1 MSNVSGLAVG
11 GCMLITLGK
20 ACSNTPAPAEWVIDV
35 LSFFLQLMFLF
46 VSLAEGYTYSARL
59 ALLPFCPII
68 PVVAARTWIT
78 AGQFLDSRL
87 KR

>member
-1 MSNVSGLAVG
+1 
-11 GCMLITLGK
+11 MLITLGK

-35 LSFFLQLMFLF
+35 LSFFFLQLMFLF
-46 VSLAEGYTYSARL
+46 VSLAQGYTYSARL
-59 ALLPFCPII
+59 TLLPFCPII

-78 AGQFLDSRL
+78 AGQFLDSWL